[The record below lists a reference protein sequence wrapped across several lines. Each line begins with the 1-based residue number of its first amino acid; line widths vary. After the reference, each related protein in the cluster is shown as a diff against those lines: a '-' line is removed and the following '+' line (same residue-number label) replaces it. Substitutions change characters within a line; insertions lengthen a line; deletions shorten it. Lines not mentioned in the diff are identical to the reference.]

1 MGEITGVPITKVDL
15 ERLRELADRIAGMAD
30 DIEALRC
37 PTLDPAALPGSAVA
51 GVTAGP
57 ALADEFDDMVAGL
70 RGWALA
76 ARRSA
81 EGFERADRDA
91 AERLGG

>member
-1 MGEITGVPITKVDL
+1 MGEITRVDV
-15 ERLRELADRIAGMAD
+15 ERLVQLADRIAGIAD
-30 DIEALRC
+30 DIEELRC
-37 PTLDPAALPGSAVA
+37 PVLDAAALPGSAVA
-51 GVTAGP
+51 AVTATP

-81 EGFERADRDA
+81 EAFERADRDA
-91 AERLGG
+91 ADRVGG

>member
-1 MGEITGVPITKVDL
+1 MGEITRVDVH
-15 ERLRELADRIAGMAD
+15 RLVQLADRIAGIAD

-37 PTLDPAALPGSAVA
+37 PTLDATALPASAVA
-51 GVTAGP
+51 AVTAAP
-57 ALADEFDDMVAGL
+57 ALADEFDDMVTGL

-81 EGFERADRDA
+81 EAFEQVDRDGGA
-91 AERLGG
+91 RLGG